1 MRALLVVTLLAHLFA
16 STALLTRTRE
26 TFPSGTLTS
35 ECIAPHP
42 TRCCSLPASRRD
54 GGDAGELHRAI
65 VDAAAAAEALE
76 HILEFSAGE
85 RLSVLAL
92 RGRIRQC
99 RDRLA
104 VAEELLPLQPQRA
117 ESGCFECDF
126 EDDDPEQ
133 PPTTSETST
142 SPRPLRFAT
151 SVATSAKSAA
161 RSR

>member
-1 MRALLVVTLLAHLFA
+1 MRTLLVITLHLVT
-16 STALLTRTRE
+16 SSALLTRTRE
-26 TFPSGTLTS
+26 TFPSGTPNFESLV
-35 ECIAPHP
+35 PHP
-42 TRCCSLPASRRD
+42 TRACSLPASRRD

-65 VDAAAAAEALE
+65 IDAAAAAEALE

-104 VAEELLPLQPQRA
+104 VAEELLPLQPPRA
-117 ESGCFECDF
+117 ESGCFECEF
-126 EDDDPEQ
+126 EDEATAPEV
-133 PPTTSETST
+133 PTTGETTT
-142 SPRPLRFAT
+142 SPRPRRFAT
-151 SVATSAKSAA
+151 SMATSATSAT